1 MVKNNRQ
8 GESDRAN
15 LRIKAWCPTG
25 DRGGQSN
32 QSERGSATIMVLA
45 IIAAVALILGTVVS
59 VARINQA
66 RETTA
71 TIADLSA
78 LAAADALH
86 NLDRPPCPVAVEVAR
101 YNTTFPVETSCTQS
115 GADNIL
121 VCVQGTVLRLPV
133 RSCALAG
140 PAP

>member
-1 MVKNNRQ
+1 MRAKEPRAAGDQ
-8 GESDRAN
+8 GD
-15 LRIKAWCPTG
+15 LR
-25 DRGGQSN
+25 GQP
-32 QSERGSATIMVLA
+32 ERGSATIMLLA
-45 IIAAVALILGTVVS
+45 VIAAVTLILGTIVT

-78 LAAADALH
+78 LAAANALH
-86 NLDRPPCPVAVEVAR
+86 NLDQPPCPVAHEIAR
-101 YNTTFPVETSCTQS
+101 YNTTFPVETTCTQS
-115 GADNIL
+115 GADNIS
-121 VCVQGTVLRLPV
+121 VCVAGTVLRFPV

>member
-1 MVKNNRQ
+1 MVKNNRL
-8 GESDRAN
+8 GMN
-15 LRIKAWCPTG
+15 LRPNVRTQDLWSTG
-25 DRGGQSN
+25 GEGDQCS
-32 QSERGSATIMVLA
+32 QPERGSATIMVLA
-45 IIAAVALILGTVVS
+45 IIAAVALILGTVVT